1 MMSVETKTIVIATPD
16 GEMPAFLCTPI
27 KDKPQPVI
35 LLLME
40 AFGLTQH
47 IQDVAFRIAK
57 EGYVVITPDL
67 YYRELPNNKFG
78 YDQVEQA
85 RAMMFRLDFHKTM
98 EEDIQAVLTYL
109 KSRTD
114 VKSDRIGVTG
124 FCFGGSMAFYAATR
138 YSSEITIAA
147 SFYGV
152 VIDEWLEAF
161 SKITIP
167 IYLFFGGVD
176 PFIKSDRIQQIES
189 RLQELN
195 LEYKLKV
202 YPDADHGFFCH
213 ERSSYN
219 QLAAE
224 DSWQELTQFF
234 RQYLL

>member
-1 MMSVETKTIVIATPD
+1 MMSVETKTITISTPD
-16 GEMPAFLCTPI
+16 GEMPAFLCVPN
-27 KDKPQPVI
+27 KSQPQPGI
-35 LLLME
+35 LLFME

-47 IQDVAFRIAK
+47 IKDIALRIAQ
-57 EGYVVITPDL
+57 EGYIVITADL

-78 YDQVEQA
+78 YAQVEQA

-114 VKSDRIGVTG
+114 VQPDRIGVTG

-138 YSSEITIAA
+138 YSSEIAVAA

-152 VIDEWLEAF
+152 VIDEWLEAV